1 MIILLERND
10 QFKQFYWKIS
20 MSFRGSVRQWLGP
33 RPDLKSGYH
42 GFKSRSD
49 HKAVVVSQL
58 DPIVQLLGLACK

>member
-1 MIILLERND
+1 
-10 QFKQFYWKIS
+10 

-33 RPDLKSGYH
+33 RPDLKSGDH

-49 HKAVVVSQL
+49 HKAVV